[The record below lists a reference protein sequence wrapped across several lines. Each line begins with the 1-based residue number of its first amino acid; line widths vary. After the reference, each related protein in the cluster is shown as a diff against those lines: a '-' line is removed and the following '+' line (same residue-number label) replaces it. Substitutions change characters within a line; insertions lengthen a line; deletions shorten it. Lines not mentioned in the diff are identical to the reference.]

1 MIMLSVVIVMILR
14 ECYIFSVDT
23 LYTVQ
28 YSYDKARFCELNT
41 ETIRL

>member
-23 LYTVQ
+23 LYNILMTKQGFVSSIQ
-28 YSYDKARFCELNT
+28 
-41 ETIRL
+41 

>member
-23 LYTVQ
+23 LYSILMTKQGFVSSIQ
-28 YSYDKARFCELNT
+28 
-41 ETIRL
+41 